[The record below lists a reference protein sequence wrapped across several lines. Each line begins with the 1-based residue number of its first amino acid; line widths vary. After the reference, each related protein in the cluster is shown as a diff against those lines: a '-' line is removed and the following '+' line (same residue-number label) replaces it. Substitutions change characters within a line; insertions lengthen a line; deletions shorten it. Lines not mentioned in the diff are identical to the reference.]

1 MSTKVSAFKKFVR
14 ELIRQELKDIEEA
27 SVTGN
32 LDGGE
37 AQKILPISLF
47 LPNGPVNERRSE
59 RLRSMANAGENSG
72 KVSFLKLGSSF
83 PLISSHCKRK
93 SVNLAFDRGSR
104 SMRFACPSICPLF

>member
-37 AQKILPISLF
+37 
-47 LPNGPVNERRSE
+47 GPPRT
-59 RLRSMANAGENSG
+59 
-72 KVSFLKLGSSF
+72 
-83 PLISSHCKRK
+83 PY
-93 SVNLAFDRGSR
+93 AFDGGRK
-104 SMRFACPSICPLF
+104 